1 MKSENVIICLVGKSP
16 QIVTEALFFLEYKRK
31 TKIDR
36 IVIVTTNDCYSEVK
50 RAIPKA
56 IKNLAEDYKIELN
69 SQIEFREAIDE
80 FYDYGEESSLTNL
93 IYEVIKTEKLK
104 GNALHCIISG
114 GRKTMSVDL
123 AMALSI
129 FGNDNDKMY
138 QVVASEQ
145 FAKSQKFYP
154 TNDEEAKELYFY
166 EKPFVKLKISN
177 LGKADTYPDFM
188 RLAQA
193 EIDSRLELPILEVNP
208 LNKQIVIN
216 GKAIRFQPLPF
227 AVYMFFA
234 KNAGKFIRGG
244 KAFSDKHLSEIWEIY
259 TKYAPSHGHM
269 QRVSAS
275 SMQQGK
281 VNFELVQKAIS
292 VIRNQ
297 IMQTL
302 NNDILSD
309 FYVINSIGSYADKKY
324 GIKIPKN
331 RVKIIKEKNDI
342 IIEFRNK

>member
-1 MKSENVIICLVGKSP
+1 MKSEKVIICLVGKSP

-50 RAIPKA
+50 RTIPKA
-56 IKNLAEDYKIELN
+56 IKNLAKDYKIELN

-93 IYEVIKTEKLK
+93 IYEVIKTEKLR

-123 AMALSI
+123 AIALSI
-129 FGNDNDKMY
+129 FGNDNDQMY
-138 QVVASEQ
+138 HIVASEQ

-154 TNDEEAKELYFY
+154 MNDEEANELNFY
-166 EKPFVKLKISN
+166 EKPFIKLKLSN
-177 LGKADTYPDFM
+177 LVRTDKYSDFM
-188 RLAQA
+188 TTAQA
-193 EIDSRLELPILEVNP
+193 EIDSRLELPQLEVYP
-208 LNKQIVIN
+208 LNKRIVIN
-216 GKAIRFQPLPF
+216 SKVIQFQPLPF

-234 KNAGKFIRGG
+234 KNASKFIRGG
-244 KAFSDKHLSEIWEIY
+244 KSFSDKHLSEIWEIY
-259 TKYAPSHGHM
+259 SKYAPSYGHM

-275 SMQQGK
+275 SMQQGR

-302 NNDILSD
+302 DNDILSD
-309 FYVINSIGSYADKKY
+309 FYIINSIGNYADKKY

-331 RVKIIKEKNDI
+331 RVKIIK
-342 IIEFRNK
+342 

>member
-1 MKSENVIICLVGKSP
+1 MKSENVIVCLVGKSP

-36 IVIVTTNDCYSEVK
+36 IIIVTTNDCYSEVK
-50 RAIPKA
+50 LTIPNA
-56 IKNLAEDYKIELN
+56 IKSLAKTYKIDLN
-69 SQIEFREAIDE
+69 SQIEFLEAVDE

-104 GNALHCIISG
+104 GNSLHCIISG

-123 AMALSI
+123 AIALSI

-138 QVVASEQ
+138 HIVASEQ
-145 FAKSQKFYP
+145 FAKNQKYFP
-154 TNDEEAKELYFY
+154 INDEEANELNFY
-166 EKPFVKLKISN
+166 EKPFIKLKLSN
-177 LGKADTYPDFM
+177 LSRNNKYSDFM
-188 RLAQA
+188 TTAQA
-193 EIDSRLELPILEVNP
+193 EIDSRLELPQLEVYP
-208 LNKQIVIN
+208 LNKRIVIN
-216 GKAIRFQPLPF
+216 TKVIQFQPLPF

-244 KAFSDKHLSEIWEIY
+244 KSFLDKHLAEIWEIY
-259 TKYAPSHGHM
+259 SKYAPSYGHM

-275 SMQQGK
+275 SMQQGR

-302 NNDILSD
+302 DNDILSD
-309 FYVINSIGSYADKKY
+309 FYIINSIGNYADKKY

-331 RVKIIKEKNDI
+331 RVKIIK
-342 IIEFRNK
+342 